1 MHSFHIFGANLAVRV
16 GTSKL
21 IAGRMVART
30 RQVGAA
36 TPLHGLAGPEPLR
49 EGSVVGRIAVPLVT
63 RSSGL
68 LFGLSTQTALRGLS
82 ASCLEVVGSAPTA
95 FAGRKADDLPVGV
108 SPGLVPEALLRREA
122 T

>member
-36 TPLHGLAGPEPLR
+36 TPLHGLTGPEPLR

-68 LFGLSTQTALRGLS
+68 LFGLSTRRSVRAQRAV
-82 ASCLEVVGSAPTA
+82 CV
-95 FAGRKADDLPVGV
+95 LP
-108 SPGLVPEALLRREA
+108 
-122 T
+122 